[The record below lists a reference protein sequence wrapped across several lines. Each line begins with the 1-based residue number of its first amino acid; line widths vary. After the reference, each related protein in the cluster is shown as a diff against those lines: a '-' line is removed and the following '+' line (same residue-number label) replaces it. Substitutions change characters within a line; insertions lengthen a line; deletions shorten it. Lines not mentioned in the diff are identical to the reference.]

1 VLRLLKARGM
11 TIVLVEQN
19 FHFARQL
26 ADRYVVI
33 EHGRAID
40 SFEAREID
48 ARAAALTEQLGV

>member
-1 VLRLLKARGM
+1 MLKGRGM
-11 TIVLVEQN
+11 TIMLVEQN

-40 SFEAREID
+40 HFGASELD
-48 ARAAALTEQLGV
+48 AKMAGLAEQLGV